1 MKLLMENWRKF
12 INESGLSRIYKHI
25 QEHECAVITAF
36 RGDPSNESNCTEN
49 AVMYD
54 VSNMNRNRDLKA
66 TLLSLNFGVTKVKGS
81 YIEDFGTDIAKEVGE
96 NSLFCVN
103 LKDDPTFVEMIALL
117 GEKFCQDSVM
127 VIPRGGEGVYLL
139 GTNNAEFPGFG
150 NREGVGNMSYG
161 GESEFMTRVRGRP
174 FTTKESLEL
183 ETYRDLPKNQRMFA
197 RAVQKRILG

>member
-12 INESGLSRIYKHI
+12 INESGLSSIYKQI

-81 YIEDFGTDIAKEVGE
+81 Y
-96 NSLFCVN
+96 NSLSN
-103 LKDDPTFVEMIALL
+103 
-117 GEKFCQDSVM
+117 
-127 VIPRGGEGVYLL
+127 
-139 GTNNAEFPGFG
+139 
-150 NREGVGNMSYG
+150 
-161 GESEFMTRVRGRP
+161 
-174 FTTKESLEL
+174 KE
-183 ETYRDLPKNQRMFA
+183 A
-197 RAVQKRILG
+197 ILCGAFK